1 VIPLQVLIVG
11 LILFTGWCSTEAAA
25 SVEEDFERIRKSL
38 VKIYTKNN
46 PPDLS
51 SPWQSRG
58 IKSTSGSGVII
69 TGNRILTNAHVVA
82 NRVNV
87 EVKRE
92 GSTKR
97 YTAQVVHVG
106 HECDLAVLAV
116 DDFTF
121 FEGAMPM
128 KLGET
133 PLIRDSVSVY
143 GFPLGGETVSV
154 TQGIVSRIEVSRY
167 AHSGRSLLLVQ
178 IDAAINP
185 GNSGGPV
192 VSNGVLVGVAA
203 QSIRSADNVGYMIPA
218 SIIRHFL
225 VDVKDEQFDG
235 FPSMGVVYQSIE
247 NDGLRGALGLLDD
260 ETGVLITGVNN
271 GSSADGVLNAGD
283 VLLEMDGIPIAEDLS
298 VPWRENNRVQF
309 SYLVHEKQVGDVMSL
324 RVLSNGDRKELE
336 VVLKNTDFLIPRPHY
351 DVKPSFFILGGLVF
365 QPLTMDYFRLFK
377 HAPPDFSYYVG
388 YRNLRSGERRQ
399 IVLLSKV
406 LASPLTRGY
415 HGWRNR
421 IVARVQDQVPRD
433 LPDLVR
439 IIEESS
445 GPWLKVE
452 TESGKTL
459 ILSLEEAR
467 SWTDRILKMYG
478 IGRDRSED
486 LVRDPSVISNQY
498 SVGNAQSS
506 RATEESVAI
515 PASRDCFGRCAP
527 LDCRVG
533 LSL

>member
-1 VIPLQVLIVG
+1 MGLLWKKKRNLVLKRSVMLSLQIFIVG
-11 LILFTGWCSTEAAA
+11 VILFNGLCSIEAAA
-25 SVEEDFERIRKSL
+25 SDDADFFFNDTAPTE
-38 VKIYTKNN
+38 IYTRTN

-51 SPWQSRG
+51 SPWQSKG

-82 NRVNV
+82 NQVNV

-92 GSTKR
+92 GMTRR

-106 HECDLAVLAV
+106 HECDLAILAV

-121 FEGAMPM
+121 FEGAIPM
-128 KLGET
+128 ELGET
-133 PLIRDSVSVY
+133 PVIRDSVSVY
-143 GFPLGGETVSV
+143 GFPMGGETISV

-192 VSNGVLVGVAA
+192 ISGGTMVGVAA
-203 QSIRSADNVGYMIPA
+203 QSIRSADNVGYMVPA

-225 VDVKDEQFDG
+225 ADVKDGQYDG

-247 NDGLRGALGLLDD
+247 NDSLRGALGLHVD
-260 ETGVLITGVNN
+260 ETGVLLTGVNY

-309 SYLVHEKQVGDVMSL
+309 AYLVHEKQVGDEMSL
-324 RVLSNGDRKELE
+324 KVLRGQDRKDLN
-336 VVLKNTDFLIPRPHY
+336 VVLKNTDFLIPRPNY
-351 DVKPSFFILGGLVF
+351 DVKPSYYILGGLVF
-365 QPLTMDYFRLFK
+365 QPLTIDYFRLFK

-388 YRNLRSGERRQ
+388 YRNLRTPERRQ
-399 IVLLSKV
+399 IILLSKV
-406 LASPLTRGY
+406 LAAPLTRGY
-415 HGWRNR
+415 HGLRNS

-433 LPDLVR
+433 LPDLMR
-439 IIEESS
+439 IIEKSS

-467 SWTDRILKMYG
+467 SLTGEIMKMYG
-478 IGRDRSED
+478 ISEDRSGD
-486 LVRDPSVISNQY
+486 LVRGY
-498 SVGNAQSS
+498 
-506 RATEESVAI
+506 
-515 PASRDCFGRCAP
+515 
-527 LDCRVG
+527 
-533 LSL
+533 